1 MERLVYTNYHVQLKI
16 IFSLASAGFLTD
28 KGGQS
33 MTAINTFR
41 PHLGRAAMLLVSAAA
56 LLLVAAPKAGAWSE
70 TTDDGLFTVA
80 NRSGYS
86 SIPVTV
92 TSYNGSDTNITFPDK
107 ITVSGIEYPIVSIG
121 SNVLTKLAEVDDI
134 TVNVTIPDS
143 YTTLD
148 SNAFKNCYGLKSITV
163 PGSVTK
169 IQYNAFEGCKNL
181 SSVTFAD
188 GSSNLSF
195 GNKVFLNCTSLN
207 NLTLPARLSDLDA
220 GVFQGCT
227 SLTDLTTSADNAS
240 YLIQD
245 GIVYAKNDD
254 SDSYTLHSY
263 LSSNSASSLTV
274 PSEVNGKPVTAIFRL
289 AFQNNAK
296 LQSVTIPA
304 SVTNFQ
310 SSCFDGCSSLKK
322 VSIAAENPTIA
333 SYAFTDLAA
342 DSVIEVANDSVVSK
356 FTSSTYTS
364 SKTTVKVKSNAPEP
378 EAAPAASLTVKGT
391 GVKDGYSYYK
401 VTLDN
406 PANITTMI
414 VNLSFDA
421 SQISMKALADG
432 KKDAYAKLND
442 SRFVLTP
449 NWKEENGK
457 VKVSLLLTTGNNAV
471 TSEDSSTLLLLALPV
486 KANITGNIAMTVDSA
501 ECGGVVSGNSIK
513 NTVTVNGSASNRITS
528 YDVNADDTIDILVI
542 TEAQRFYQA
551 DSSDSDWADAQKA
564 DVNGDGKIDIQDL
577 IDIFLQIKF

>member
-1 MERLVYTNYHVQLKI
+1 
-16 IFSLASAGFLTD
+16 
-28 KGGQS
+28 

-41 PHLGRAAMLLVSAAA
+41 PHLSRAAMLLVSAAA
-56 LLLVAAPKAGAWSE
+56 LLLVAAPKAGAWDE
-70 TTDDGLFTVA
+70 TVGDFTVSRE
-80 NRSGYS
+80 RSGYS
-86 SIPVTV
+86 YGDVTV
-92 TSYNGSDTNITFPDK
+92 SAYTGSDTDITFPSK
-107 ITVSGIEYPIVSIG
+107 VTYGGTEYNVTAVG
-121 SNVLTKLAEVDDI
+121 SNVLSKLAGVDGTSI
-134 TVNVTIPDS
+134 TVTIPEG
-143 YTTLD
+143 YTSID
-148 SNAFKNCYGLKSITV
+148 GNAFTNCYGLKSITI

-169 IQYNAFEGCKNL
+169 INYNAFENCKNL
-181 SSVTFAD
+181 AAVTFAD
-188 GSSNLSF
+188 SNSNLSF
-195 GNKVFLNCTSLN
+195 GNKVFLNCISLN
-207 NLTLPARLSDLDA
+207 NLTLPARLNDLGA

-289 AFQNNAK
+289 AFQNNST

-304 SVTNFQ
+304 GVADLK
-310 SSCFDGCSSLKK
+310 SSCFEGCSALKK
-322 VSIAAENPTIA
+322 VSIEAENPTFGGA
-333 SYAFTDLAA
+333 AFVGLPKG
-342 DSVIEVANDSVVSK
+342 SVIEVANDTAAAALEPSVYY
-356 FTSSTYTS
+356 TYYTADN
-364 SKTTVKVKSNAPEP
+364 TTVKVKGSAEP
-378 EAAPAASLTVKGT
+378 EATPAASLTVKGT

-457 VKVSLLLTTGNNAV
+457 VKVSLLLTTGNNAI
-471 TSEDSSTLLLLALPV
+471 TSKDSSNLLLLALPV

-501 ECGGVVSGNSIK
+501 ECGGVVSGKPIK
-513 NTVTVNGSASNRITS
+513 GTVTVNGSASNRITS
-528 YDVNADDTIDILVI
+528 YDVNADDMIDILDI

-551 DSSDSDWADAQKA
+551 DSSDNDWADAQKA
-564 DVNGDGKIDIQDL
+564 DVNGDGKVDIQDL